1 MIKDRDIT
9 FQVIDGTPQVPVPRA
24 EAPCLISQWHKNA
37 GGRLVMRWIVELEM
51 DEQRILDASA
61 A

>member
-9 FQVIDGTPQVPVPRA
+9 FQVIDGAPRVPVSRPATPR
-24 EAPCLISQWHKNA
+24 LTSQWYKDA
-37 GGRLVMRWIVELEM
+37 EGRLVMRWIVELEM
-51 DEQRILDASA
+51 DEQRLLDALA